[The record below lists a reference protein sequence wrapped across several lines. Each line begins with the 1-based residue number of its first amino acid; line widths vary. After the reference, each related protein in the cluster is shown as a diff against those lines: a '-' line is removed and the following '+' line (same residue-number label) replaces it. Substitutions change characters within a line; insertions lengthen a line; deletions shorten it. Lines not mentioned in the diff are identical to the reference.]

1 MLPLD
6 TPTTTRRQYDAN
18 KVVERLDLVE
28 HAANLAGVV
37 DLVVV
42 TLFALLTARAS

>member
-1 MLPLD
+1 MLPPDAL
-6 TPTTTRRQYDAN
+6 TTTRRRYDAD

-28 HAANLAGVV
+28 HGADLAGVV

-42 TLFALLTARAS
+42 TLFALLTARGP